1 MCKAVEEEEDLCRS
15 HEDLGHGEGG
25 EGRRRV
31 GQCGG
36 PGRDALDGHTPS
48 RGPGTV
54 RTRWV
59 GEDYVCSPGR
69 MAVGRHTLG
78 NKHTSVLTVH
88 LEEALC
94 THCTIQPYLLRT
106 AGAHTERQRAACGC
120 RSTFPESVS
129 GGTLVTLW

>member
-1 MCKAVEEEEDLCRS
+1 MCRAVEEEEGRCRS

-59 GEDYVCSPGR
+59 GGDYACSPGR
-69 MAVGRHTLG
+69 MAVGRRTLG
-78 NKHTSVLTVH
+78 NRHMRNDLTVH
-88 LEEALC
+88 
-94 THCTIQPYLLRT
+94 
-106 AGAHTERQRAACGC
+106 
-120 RSTFPESVS
+120 
-129 GGTLVTLW
+129 